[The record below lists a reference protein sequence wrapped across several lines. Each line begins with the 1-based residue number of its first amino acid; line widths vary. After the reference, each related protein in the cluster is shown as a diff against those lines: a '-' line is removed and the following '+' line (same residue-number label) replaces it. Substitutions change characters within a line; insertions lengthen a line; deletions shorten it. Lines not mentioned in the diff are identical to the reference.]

1 MRQNKNNQAVWNVR
15 IGKNTSSIFQKV
27 GNSLNIDRR
36 LFKEDIEGSI
46 AHVEMLFKQK
56 IISFKIKD
64 KIIWGLNKIRNEII
78 KKKFIFNIKH
88 EDIHM
93 SIETRLFEIIGDD
106 AGFIHTARSRNDQV
120 ITDLKIWLRN
130 STNEIIKLLN
140 SSIKIIIKN
149 AEKNIETIMP
159 GFTHLKNAQPISF
172 AHYLLA
178 YVEMFK
184 RDKNRFNNN
193 IENLLENPLGVA
205 ALAGTT
211 FNIDRNYT
219 TKKLKF
225 SRPTN
230 NSIDTIS
237 DRDFV
242 IDFLYAVSV
251 CSIHISR
258 LAEEFIIWNSEAFRL
273 IKLNDRIVTGS
284 SIMPQKKNPDP
295 LEFLRGKTGNAF
307 GNLFSMLTILKGL
320 PLSYFKDL
328 QDDKELV
335 FKSFDQ
341 LKYSILILNDIL
353 KNFSVDKKRMF
364 EFANIGYTTST
375 DLADYI
381 VRNLDVP
388 FRKAYQ
394 ITSKIVNYAEV
405 KKKRLD
411 ELNIKEIKKIEAK
424 LNEDVLKVFDLKKSI
439 KSKKSYG
446 GTSFE
451 NIKKMI
457 NKYKKELKW
466 LEKLYYYFF
475 V

>member
-1 MRQNKNNQAVWNVR
+1 MSQNKNNKTVWSTR
-15 IGKNTSSIFQKV
+15 ITKDTSSIFQKV
-27 GNSLNIDRR
+27 GSSLSVDKR
-36 LFKEDIEGSI
+36 LFKEDIAGSI

-56 IISFKIKD
+56 IITFKIKN
-64 KIIWGLNKIRNEII
+64 KTIWGLNKIRNEII
-78 KKKFIFNIKH
+78 KKKFIFNPKH

-93 SIETRLFEIIGDD
+93 SIEKRLFEIIGDD

-120 ITDLKIWLRN
+120 ITDFKIWLRN
-130 STNEIIKLLN
+130 STNEIINLLN
-140 SSIKIIIKN
+140 SSIKIIVKN

-184 RDKNRFNNN
+184 RDKQRFKNN

-225 SRPTN
+225 SHPTN

-242 IDFLYAVSV
+242 TDFLYATSV
-251 CSIHISR
+251 CSVHISR
-258 LAEEFIIWNSEAFRL
+258 LAEEFIIWNSDAFGL

-284 SIMPQKKNPDP
+284 SIMPQKKNPDQ

-341 LKYSILILNDIL
+341 VKYSILIFNDIL
-353 KNFSVDKKRMF
+353 NNFSVDKKRMF
-364 EFANIGYTTST
+364 ELANKGYTTAT

-381 VRNLDVP
+381 VIELKVP

-394 ITSKIVNYAEV
+394 ITAKIVNYAEA
-405 KKKRLD
+405 KKKRFD
-411 ELNIKEIKKIEAK
+411 ELSIKEIKKIEPK
-424 LNEDVLKVFDLKKSI
+424 LNEEVLKIFDLKNSI

-457 NKYKKELKW
+457 NKYKKELK
-466 LEKLYYYFF
+466 
-475 V
+475 

>member
-1 MRQNKNNQAVWNVR
+1 MSQNKNNKTVWSTR
-15 IGKNTSSIFQKV
+15 ITKDTSSIFQKV
-27 GNSLNIDRR
+27 GSSLSIDKR
-36 LFKEDIEGSI
+36 LFKEDIAGSI

-56 IISFKIKD
+56 IITFKIKN

-78 KKKFIFNIKH
+78 KKKFIFNPKH

-93 SIETRLFEIIGDD
+93 SIEKRLFEIIGDD

-120 ITDLKIWLRN
+120 ITDFKIWLRN
-130 STNEIIKLLN
+130 STNEIINLLN
-140 SSIKIIIKN
+140 SSIKIIVKN

-184 RDKNRFNNN
+184 RDKQRFKNN

-242 IDFLYAVSV
+242 IDFLYAASV
-251 CSIHISR
+251 CSVHISR
-258 LAEEFIIWNSEAFRL
+258 LAEEFIIWNSDAFGL

-284 SIMPQKKNPDP
+284 SIMPQKKNPDQ

-307 GNLFSMLTILKGL
+307 GNLFTMLTILKGL

-341 LKYSILILNDIL
+341 IKYSILIFNDIL

-364 EFANIGYTTST
+364 ELANKGYTTAT

-381 VRNLDVP
+381 VIELNIP

-394 ITSKIVNYAEV
+394 ITAKIVNYAEV
-405 KKKRLD
+405 KKKRFD
-411 ELNIKEIKKIEAK
+411 ELSIEEIKKIEPK
-424 LNEDVLKVFDLKKSI
+424 LNKEVLKIFDLKNSI

-457 NKYKKELKW
+457 NKYKKELK
-466 LEKLYYYFF
+466 
-475 V
+475 

>member
-1 MRQNKNNQAVWNVR
+1 MSQNKNNKTIWSTR
-15 IGKNTSSIFQKV
+15 ITKDTSSIFQKA
-27 GNSLNIDRR
+27 GSSLSVDKR
-36 LFKEDIEGSI
+36 LFKEDIAGSI

-56 IISFKIKD
+56 IINFKIKN

-78 KKKFIFNIKH
+78 KKKFIFNPKY

-93 SIETRLFEIIGDD
+93 SIEKRLFDIIGDD

-130 STNEIIKLLN
+130 STNEIINLLN
-140 SSIKIIIKN
+140 SSIKIIVKN
-149 AEKNIETIMP
+149 AEKNITTIVP

-184 RDKNRFNNN
+184 RDKKRFKNN

-225 SRPTN
+225 SHPTN
-230 NSIDTIS
+230 NSIDTVS

-251 CSIHISR
+251 CSVHISR
-258 LAEEFIIWNSEAFRL
+258 LAEEFIIWNSDAFGL
-273 IKLNDRIVTGS
+273 IKLNDKIVTGS
-284 SIMPQKKNPDP
+284 SIMPQKKNPDA

-341 LKYSILILNDIL
+341 MKYSILILNEIL
-353 KNFSVDKKRMF
+353 KNFSVNKKRMF
-364 EFANIGYTTST
+364 ELANVGYTTAT

-381 VRNLDVP
+381 ASEFNVP

-394 ITSKIVNYAEV
+394 ITSKIVNYAEI

-424 LNEDVLKVFDLKKSI
+424 LNENVLKIFDLKNSI

-446 GTSFE
+446 GTSFG

-457 NKYKKELKW
+457 NKYKKELK
-466 LEKLYYYFF
+466 
-475 V
+475 

>member
-1 MRQNKNNQAVWNVR
+1 MSQNKNNKTVWSTR
-15 IGKNTSSIFQKV
+15 ITKDTSSIFQKV
-27 GNSLNIDRR
+27 GSSLSVDKR
-36 LFKEDIEGSI
+36 LFKQDIAGSI

-56 IISFKIKD
+56 IITFKIKN

-78 KKKFIFNIKH
+78 KKKFIFNPKH

-93 SIETRLFEIIGDD
+93 SIEKRLFEIIGDD

-120 ITDLKIWLRN
+120 ITDFKIWLRN
-130 STNEIIKLLN
+130 STNEIINLLN
-140 SSIKIIIKN
+140 SSIKIIVKN

-184 RDKNRFNNN
+184 RDKQRFKNN

-242 IDFLYAVSV
+242 IDFLYATSV
-251 CSIHISR
+251 CSVHISR
-258 LAEEFIIWNSEAFRL
+258 LAEEFIIWNSDAFGL

-284 SIMPQKKNPDP
+284 SIMPQKKNPDQ

-341 LKYSILILNDIL
+341 IKYSILIFNDIL

-364 EFANIGYTTST
+364 ELANKGYTTAT

-381 VRNLDVP
+381 VIELNIP

-394 ITSKIVNYAEV
+394 ITANIVNYAEV
-405 KKKRLD
+405 KKKRFD
-411 ELNIKEIKKIEAK
+411 ELSIKEIKKIEPK
-424 LNEDVLKVFDLKKSI
+424 LNEEVLKIFDLKNSI

-457 NKYKKELKW
+457 NKYKKELK
-466 LEKLYYYFF
+466 
-475 V
+475 

>member
-1 MRQNKNNQAVWNVR
+1 MSQNKNNKAVWSSR
-15 IGKNTSSIFQKV
+15 ITKKTSSIFQKV
-27 GNSLNIDRR
+27 GSSISIDKR
-36 LFKEDIEGSI
+36 LFKEDITGSI

-56 IISFKIKD
+56 IISFKAKN
-64 KIIWGLNKIRNEII
+64 KIVWGLNKIRNEII
-78 KKKFIFNIKH
+78 KKKFNYKSEY

-93 SIETRLFEIIGDD
+93 NIEKRLFEIIGDD
-106 AGFIHTARSRNDQV
+106 AGFVHTARSRNDQV
-120 ITDLKIWLRN
+120 ITDLKLWLRS
-130 STNEIIKLLN
+130 STNDIIKLLN
-140 SSIKIIIKN
+140 SSIKIILII
-149 AEKNIETIMP
+149 AEKNIQTIMP

-184 RDKNRFNNN
+184 RDKKRFKNN
-193 IENLLENPLGVA
+193 IDSLLENPLGA
-205 ALAGTT
+205 SAIAGTS
-211 FNIDRNYT
+211 FNIDRNFT

-225 SRPTN
+225 NRPTN
-230 NSIDTIS
+230 NSIDTVS

-251 CSIHISR
+251 CSLHISR
-258 LAEEFIIWNSEAFRL
+258 FSEEFIIWNSDAFKL
-273 IKLNDRIVTGS
+273 IKLNDKIVTGS

-320 PLSYFKDL
+320 PLSYFKDM

-341 LKYSILILNDIL
+341 TKYSLLILNDIL
-353 KNFSVDKKRMF
+353 KNFTTNKKRML
-364 EFANIGYTTST
+364 ELAKSGYITAT

-381 VRNLDVP
+381 VKELNLP
-388 FRKAYQ
+388 FRKAYR
-394 ITSKIVNYAEV
+394 ITSKIVNYAES
-405 KKKRLD
+405 KGKNLE
-411 ELNIKEIKKIEAK
+411 ELNINEIKKIEPK
-424 LNEDVLKVFDLKKSI
+424 LNEDVLKVFDLRNSI

-457 NKYKKELKW
+457 NKYKKEIK
-466 LEKLYYYFF
+466 
-475 V
+475 